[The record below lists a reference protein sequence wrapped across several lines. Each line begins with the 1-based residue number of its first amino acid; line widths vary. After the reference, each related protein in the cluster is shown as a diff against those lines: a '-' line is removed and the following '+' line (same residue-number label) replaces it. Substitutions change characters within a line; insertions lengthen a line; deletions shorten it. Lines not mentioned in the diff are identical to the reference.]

1 MAYMPAMAPVAVV
14 TAVPALVQQ
23 ADDET
28 SYIAS
33 DYGTFGASGYF
44 HV

>member
-1 MAYMPAMAPVAVV
+1 MPAMALVAVV
-14 TAVPALVQQ
+14 TVVPALVRQ
-23 ADDET
+23 ADET

-33 DYGTFGASGYF
+33 DYGSFGASGHF